1 MKSKKLA
8 YVTYQTFPADTAN
21 SLQTI
26 SNIVEMT
33 NQGLDVELIFPNR
46 DVNSS
51 RNIED
56 LKEYYNFKQT
66 FSLTRT
72 EHNLPFG
79 KYNILNKF
87 FYHISHYIWAKSTVS
102 NILKNRNFE
111 FYFTRSDWVF
121 YFLSIK
127 NKNVIFE
134 CHQPSKLRNFI
145 LNKCLQNKHSKVIFL
160 NSYLKEHYKKSIKH
174 IENAI
179 VLNLSLIHI

>member
-51 RNIED
+51 QNIED

-72 EHNLPFG
+72 DHNLPFG
-79 KYNILNKF
+79 KF
-87 FYHISHYIWAKSTVS
+87 
-102 NILKNRNFE
+102 
-111 FYFTRSDWVF
+111 
-121 YFLSIK
+121 
-127 NKNVIFE
+127 
-134 CHQPSKLRNFI
+134 
-145 LNKCLQNKHSKVIFL
+145 
-160 NSYLKEHYKKSIKH
+160 
-174 IENAI
+174 
-179 VLNLSLIHI
+179 NLI